1 MVHFGLTMEFAE
13 VSVCQFVPPV
23 NFSAV
28 KIKIIHEEISK
39 LLSKVVIENNTRKP
53 NDYVSKS
60 FTRTKQ
66 DVSYTMILKLKTFN
80 EFWKFRH

>member
-1 MVHFGLTMEFAE
+1 MEFAE
-13 VSVCQFVPPV
+13 VSVCQFVQPV

-39 LLSKVVIENNTRKP
+39 LLSKVVIENNTGEP
-53 NDYVSKS
+53 NDYVSRS

-66 DVSYTMILKLKTFN
+66 DVSYTMILKLKAFN